1 MYDAVLDS
9 AAGAAFLAVFS
20 GNEKLFSAS
29 TPMYGR
35 EGAKLPVWVA
45 DELEKRGMSLA
56 DIGRWTVGAG
66 PGSFTGLR
74 LAAALVA
81 GWCFGRPHSCR
92 AVPGVLGVAAAAGM
106 APGETLGCL
115 YDGRN
120 RELIFVP
127 VTRPADGGF
136 AIAAE
141 PEILNAESAA
151 RRFAAADAPPRFAA
165 LTAEIPA
172 LKKLV
177 PELEIVPVDAPD
189 PAALAADGRPFDDDV
204 TRLVYI
210 RPAVYTEPRT
220 P

>member
-1 MYDAVLDS
+1 MYDAVLDQ

-20 GNEKLFSAS
+20 GNEKFFSAS

-45 DELEKRGMSLA
+45 DELAKHGMTLA
-56 DIGRWTVGAG
+56 EIGRWTVGAG

-106 APGETLGCL
+106 ECGETLGCL

-127 VTRPADGGF
+127 VTRLPDGKL

-141 PEILNAESAA
+141 PEILNAEGAA
-151 RRFAAADAPPRFAA
+151 RRFAAADAPRRFAA
-165 LTAEIPA
+165 LAPELPA

-177 PELEIVPVDAPD
+177 PELEIAAVDAPD

-210 RPAVYTEPRT
+210 RPAVYTEPKT